1 MPYIVCAEEND
12 RKWVAHVPDLPGCY
26 AADTN
31 REKAIQSIP
40 DTIQEYVLWCESH
53 GIRISGLTGP
63 MIVAEV
69 IRSWDFED
77 GIEVNAFFASDRP
90 PMLVEELNEYELLL
104 NATRKD
110 LLSVIKGMSPTELS
124 REFEGERWSILGVL
138 AHVARAELW
147 YLDRLGLAFSKA
159 ELPSEPIEAL
169 TKVRE
174 HLLAR
179 LPALVKQVGVVTIGG
194 ETWSARK
201 VLRRALW
208 HERDHTEHIQKLR
221 ARLPEW

>member
-40 DTIQEYVLWCESH
+40 DAIQEYVLWCESH

-63 MIVAEV
+63 MMVAEV
-69 IRSWDFED
+69 IRAWDFED
-77 GIEVNAFFASDRP
+77 GVEVNAFFASDRP
-90 PMLVEELNEYELLL
+90 PILSEELKEYELLL
-104 NATRKD
+104 SATRKD
-110 LLSVIKGMSPTELS
+110 LVSVIQGVSPEEMN
-124 REFEGERWSILGVL
+124 REFEDERWSILGVL

-147 YLDRLGLAFSKA
+147 YLDRLGLALPKA
-159 ELPSEPIEAL
+159 ELPAGPLDAL
-169 TKVRE
+169 TTVRE
-174 HLLAR
+174 HLLAK
-179 LPALVKQVGVVTIGG
+179 LPALVKQTGVVTIGG

-208 HERDHTEHIQKLR
+208 HERDHVEHINKLK
-221 ARLPEW
+221 ARLPRW

>member
-12 RKWVAHVPDLPGCY
+12 RKWIAHVPDLPGCY
-26 AADTN
+26 TADAN

-40 DTIQEYVLWCESH
+40 DAIQEYVLWCESR

-69 IRSWDFED
+69 IRAWDFED
-77 GIEVNAFFASDRP
+77 GVEVNAFFASDRP
-90 PMLVEELNEYELLL
+90 PVLSEELKEYELLL

-110 LLSVIKGMSPTELS
+110 LMSVIQGVSPEEMN
-124 REFEGERWSILGVL
+124 REFEDERWSIHGVL
-138 AHVARAELW
+138 DHIARAELW
-147 YLDRLGLAFSKA
+147 YLDRLGLA
-159 ELPSEPIEAL
+159 LPKPEVPIDPLDAL

-174 HLLAR
+174 HLLAK
-179 LPALVKQVGVVTIGG
+179 LPALVKQTGVVTIGG

-208 HERDHTEHIQKLR
+208 HERDHVEHINKLR
-221 ARLPEW
+221 VRLRHW